1 MNAPLTL
8 PGSVF
13 PNTGRTF
20 PSDRQVPASCKE
32 RDRKGPQFP
41 RQTGWVF
48 NEKNTSR
55 KSARVVSTHDLV
67 LESPPSLTLHP
78 AAVYLS
84 GLGSGSVRTM
94 RQALNTMA
102 ALLTEGRCDAYTLD
116 WGALRYQHTAA
127 LRSALAQ
134 KYAPTTANKMLAALR
149 RVLKEANRLGLMS
162 GEDYARAADVADIRV
177 DPMLRGRALSGQ
189 EIAAL
194 MKACTDDPSPSGARD
209 AAAIAILRGGLRR
222 SEVVALVVKD
232 FDPDTGALIVRQG
245 KGGKDR
251 IAYLPKL
258 AIAAVNDWLR
268 VRGPEPGALLCPV
281 HCNTIRIRHLSDQS
295 VLAILRKRQK
305 AAGVEP
311 FSPHD
316 FRRTFISD
324 LLDAGADIVT
334 VQKLAGHANVT
345 TTSKYDRR
353 GEVAKR
359 RAVDLLDMP
368 YQGR

>member
-1 MNAPLTL
+1 M
-8 PGSVF
+8 
-13 PNTGRTF
+13 
-20 PSDRQVPASCKE
+20 
-32 RDRKGPQFP
+32 
-41 RQTGWVF
+41 
-48 NEKNTSR
+48 
-55 KSARVVSTHDLV
+55 
-67 LESPPSLTLHP
+67 HP

-84 GLGSGSVRTM
+84 GLGAGSVRTM

-102 ALLTEGRCDAYTLD
+102 AILTDGECDLYSLD
-116 WGALRYQHTAA
+116 WAALRYQHTAA

-177 DPMLRGRALSGQ
+177 TQMLRGRALSRQ
-189 EIAAL
+189 EIAVL
-194 MKACTDDPSPSGARD
+194 MKACADDSSPAGDRD
-209 AAAIAILRGGLRR
+209 AALIAILRGGLRR
-222 SEVVALVVKD
+222 SEVVALEVKD

-251 IAYLPKL
+251 TAYLPSGS
-258 AIAAVNDWLR
+258 IAAVNDWLSI
-268 VRGPEPGALLCPV
+268 RGTEPGALLCPV
-281 HCNTIRIRHLSDQS
+281 HQNVIKIRHLTDQS

-305 AAGVEP
+305 ASGVEP

-334 VQKLAGHANVT
+334 VQKLAGHSNTAT
-345 TTSKYDRR
+345 TAKYDRR

-368 YQGR
+368 YEGR